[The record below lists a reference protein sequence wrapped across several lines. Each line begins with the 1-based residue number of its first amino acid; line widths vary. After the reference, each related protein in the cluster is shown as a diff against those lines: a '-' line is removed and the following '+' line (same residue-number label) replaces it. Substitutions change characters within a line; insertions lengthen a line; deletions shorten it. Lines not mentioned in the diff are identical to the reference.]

1 MIGNKNKIKKFD
13 ANSIPYSQAVTHPGT
28 NGTRRCLDFGE
39 LTRPGA
45 FSVVWPLT
53 PTHCSTQTKVQLQ
66 LYYSYL
72 SLIYIYSAAAPT
84 RAFYP
89 YYYRVVYIYSLSPTK
104 STVARLLLVLL
115 SVIYTAAAPTRAP
128 LPYYLMTVL
137 RPLTPLDHRRR
148 SCPAQLP
155 PTQYRAVPACTQ
167 GGGRFNGSLAVKT
180 PPKSSRQPRTR
191 HSDLFFL
198 FPTTLESLSLSID
211 SFIEFVAS
219 NEYSTLLFF
228 SAPARV

>member
-1 MIGNKNKIKKFD
+1 MIGNKNKKFD

-72 SLIYIYSAAAPT
+72 SLIYIYRGRPDPRLLPLLPSSIYSLSATKSTVAILLLVLVCYIYTAAAPT

-89 YYYRVVYIYSLSPTK
+89 YYRVVYIVSHRLKVQLQDFTTRTFVCYTPRPPRPAHLSPT
-104 STVARLLLVLL
+104 
-115 SVIYTAAAPTRAP
+115 
-128 LPYYLMTVL
+128 
-137 RPLTPLDHRRR
+137 
-148 SCPAQLP
+148 
-155 PTQYRAVPACTQ
+155 
-167 GGGRFNGSLAVKT
+167 N
-180 PPKSSRQPRTR
+180 
-191 HSDLFFL
+191 
-198 FPTTLESLSLSID
+198 
-211 SFIEFVAS
+211 
-219 NEYSTLLFF
+219 
-228 SAPARV
+228 

>member
-1 MIGNKNKIKKFD
+1 MIGKKKIKKFD

-72 SLIYIYSAAAPT
+72 SLIYIYTAAAPT

-89 YYYRVVYIYSLSPTK
+89 YYRVVYI
-104 STVARLLLVLL
+104 
-115 SVIYTAAAPTRAP
+115 
-128 LPYYLMTVL
+128 
-137 RPLTPLDHRRR
+137 
-148 SCPAQLP
+148 
-155 PTQYRAVPACTQ
+155 
-167 GGGRFNGSLAVKT
+167 
-180 PPKSSRQPRTR
+180 
-191 HSDLFFL
+191 
-198 FPTTLESLSLSID
+198 
-211 SFIEFVAS
+211 
-219 NEYSTLLFF
+219 
-228 SAPARV
+228 